1 MADNDNN
8 MNYEPNPDDTTDKVK
23 QQGRRIIEDIE
34 VAGRDA
40 LDRAKELVAEGNVR
54 RLIFMTG
61 EDRVLLEIPLTAGV
75 AAGAVVA
82 LVSWQIAAIAAAVA
96 FFAKIKIRVV
106 REEDESAP
114 ETTPPDSTDAE

>member
-1 MADNDNN
+1 MADKDN
-8 MNYEPNPDDTTDKVK
+8 MNYEPNPDDMGEKAK
-23 QQGRRIIEDIE
+23 EQGRRIIEDIE

-54 RLIFMTG
+54 RLIFMNA
-61 EDRVLLEIPLTAGV
+61 EEKVLLEIPLTAGV

-82 LVSWQIAAIAAAVA
+82 LVSWQIAAIATVVA

-106 REEDESAP
+106 REVEDDAP
-114 ETTPPDSTDAE
+114 SSETTDTES

>member
-1 MADNDNN
+1 MADNDN
-8 MNYEPNPDDTTDKVK
+8 MNYEPNPDDNSEKVK
-23 QQGRRIIEDIE
+23 EQGRNIIEDIE

-40 LDRAKELVAEGNVR
+40 LDRAKELVSEGNVR
-54 RLIFMTG
+54 RLIFMNA
-61 EDRVLLEIPLTAGV
+61 DDKVLLELPLTAGV

-106 REEDESAP
+106 REVEDGE
-114 ETTPPDSTDAE
+114 ETPTNTDGE